1 MDVKIKE
8 NTYSQS
14 IDEIMKVQDKQSG
27 IIIIS
32 TFPAEESTVSTAKE
46 LLNKKL
52 CACVNLMKVRSV
64 YHWDNK
70 LEDQEEYLV
79 LFKCTTSTVKDL
91 KSELKRAHPYEVAEI
106 VEIKMNDVSDSY
118 LSWMTEST
126 IRLKKRK

>member
-1 MDVKIKE
+1 
-8 NTYSQS
+8 
-14 IDEIMKVQDKQSG
+14 MKVQDRKSG

-46 LLNKKL
+46 LLNKRL

-64 YHWDNK
+64 YYWDNK
-70 LEDQEEYLV
+70 LEDQAEYLV
-79 LFKCTTSTVKDL
+79 LFKCTRSTVKDL
-91 KSELKRAHPYEVAEI
+91 KLELKKAHPYEVPEI
-106 VEIKMNDVSDSY
+106 VEIRMNDVSDSY

>member
-1 MDVKIKE
+1 
-8 NTYSQS
+8 
-14 IDEIMKVQDKQSG
+14 MKVQDKQSG

-32 TFPAEESTVSTAKE
+32 TFPAEESTVSIVKE

-79 LFKCTTSTVKDL
+79 LFKCTTSTVHDL
-91 KSELKRAHPYEVAEI
+91 KSELKRVHPYEVPEI
-106 VEIKMNDVSDSY
+106 VEIRMNDVSDSY

-126 IRLKKRK
+126 IRSKKRKKR

>member
-1 MDVKIKE
+1 
-8 NTYSQS
+8 
-14 IDEIMKVQDKQSG
+14 MKVQDKQSG

-32 TFPAEESTVSTAKE
+32 TFPAEESTVSTVKE

-70 LEDQEEYLV
+70 PEDQEEYLV

-91 KSELKRAHPYEVAEI
+91 KSELKRAHPYEVPEI
-106 VEIKMNDVSDSY
+106 VEIRMNDVSDSY